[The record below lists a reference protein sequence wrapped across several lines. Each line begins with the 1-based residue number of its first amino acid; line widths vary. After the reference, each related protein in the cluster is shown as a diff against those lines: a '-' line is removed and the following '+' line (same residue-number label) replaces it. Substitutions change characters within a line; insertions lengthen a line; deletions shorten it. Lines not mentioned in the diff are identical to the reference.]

1 MLDFSTRSVMLTGD
15 WVGSDI
21 CCNPR
26 INSACKFVPHVHF
39 VLVDSVLSSVAFD
52 LGAAPAHSNYES
64 RSSINLQVTNQTSA
78 PKMRHFEEEDL

>member
-21 CCNPR
+21 CCNLR
-26 INSACKFVPHVHF
+26 INSTYKFVPCVHF
-39 VLVDSVLSSVAFD
+39 ALADLVLSSVAFESE
-52 LGAAPAHSNYES
+52 AAPAHSSYES

-78 PKMRHFEEEDL
+78 QKMQHFEEEDL